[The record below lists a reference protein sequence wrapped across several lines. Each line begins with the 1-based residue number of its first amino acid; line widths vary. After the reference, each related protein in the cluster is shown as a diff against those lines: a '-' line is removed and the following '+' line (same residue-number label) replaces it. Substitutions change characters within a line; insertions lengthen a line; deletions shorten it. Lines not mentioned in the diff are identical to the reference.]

1 MTDRPAQS
9 PDRINAK
16 TSKTVADAIGVRLR
30 TDVPAEMTELPVRLQ
45 ILLDQLRAQ
54 DATAED
60 ASRPPPVSGISNWS

>member
-9 PDRINAK
+9 PDRIDAK

-54 DATAED
+54 GATAED